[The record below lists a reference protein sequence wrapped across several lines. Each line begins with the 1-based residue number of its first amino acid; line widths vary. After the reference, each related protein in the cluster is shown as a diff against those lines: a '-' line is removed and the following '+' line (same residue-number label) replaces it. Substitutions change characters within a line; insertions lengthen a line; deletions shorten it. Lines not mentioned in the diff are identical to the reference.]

1 MFRLFLGG
9 PEVLPDLATL
19 ADGVRAG
26 NRRRLGQALTLVESK
41 LPAHRAQ
48 TSELL
53 SLLSPSP
60 AHRIGVTG
68 PPGAGKSCL
77 IEALGLNL
85 VEAGHRVGVLAVDPS
100 SERSGGSIL
109 GDKTRMEELSRHP
122 QAFVRPSPSGGS
134 LGGVARRT
142 REALWILEAAG
153 YDRILVE
160 TVGVGQSETAVAQL
174 VDTVLVVL
182 HPGAGDELQGIKRG
196 LMESADVLFVNKADL
211 PGAKEAAQQL
221 SAAVRLLSGSEGW
234 TPPVHSGSALERV
247 GIEEL
252 REALESHR
260 TFMEGARLQRR
271 RGRQGLYW
279 LSRLVEEE
287 LTRRFYASPEV
298 AGRLPELRQA
308 VEEGTLSP
316 DAAAARLLG

>member
-1 MFRLFLGG
+1 MQ
-9 PEVLPDLATL
+9 PDI
-19 ADGVRAG
+19 DGLSAG
-26 NRRRLGQALTLVESK
+26 IQAGDRRRLGQALTLVESK

-48 TSELL
+48 ATQLL
-53 SLLSPSP
+53 ARLPAGA
-60 AHRIGVTG
+60 AHRIGITG

-77 IEALGLNL
+77 IEAVGLAL
-85 VEAGHRVGVLAVDPS
+85 VTAGHRVGVLAIDPS

-153 YDRILVE
+153 YDRVLVE

-174 VDTVLVVL
+174 VDTVLLVM

-196 LMESADVLFVNKADL
+196 LMESADVIFVNKADL
-211 PGAKEAAQQL
+211 PGARETAQQL
-221 SAAVRLLSGSEGW
+221 SAAVRLLGEVEGW
-234 TPPVHSGSALERV
+234 TPPVLSGSAVQRQ

-252 REALESHR
+252 RAGLESHHA
-260 TFMEGARLQRR
+260 FMAGDRLQRR
-271 RGRQGLYW
+271 RGRQGRYW
-279 LSRLVEEE
+279 LTRLVEDE
-287 LTRRFYASPEV
+287 LTRRFYASPAV
-298 AGRLPELRQA
+298 AALLPELRRE
-308 VEEGTLSP
+308 VEEGRLSP
-316 DAAAARLLG
+316 DAAAARLLGEG

>member
-1 MFRLFLGG
+1 MT
-9 PEVLPDLATL
+9 PDVDALAQ
-19 ADGVRAG
+19 GVQAG
-26 NRRRLGQALTLVESK
+26 DRRRLGQALTLVESK

-48 TSELL
+48 ATQLL
-53 SLLSPSP
+53 ERLRGGTT
-60 AHRIGVTG
+60 HRIGITG
-68 PPGAGKSCL
+68 PPGSGKSCL
-77 IEALGLNL
+77 IEALGLAF
-85 VEAGHRVGVLAVDPS
+85 VAAGHRVGVLAVDPS

-109 GDKTRMEELSRHP
+109 GDKTRMEELSRNS

-153 YDRILVE
+153 YDRVIVE

-211 PGAKEAAQQL
+211 PGARETAQQL
-221 SAAVRLLSGSEGW
+221 SAAVRLLGEVEGW
-234 TPPVHSGSALERV
+234 TPPVLSGSALERRGV
-247 GIEEL
+247 EEL
-252 REALESHR
+252 RAGLESHHA
-260 TFMEGARLQRR
+260 FMVGDRLRRR

-287 LTRRFYASPEV
+287 LTRRFYASPQV
-298 AGRLPELRQA
+298 AALLPGLRRD
-308 VEEGTLSP
+308 VEEGRLNP
-316 DAAAARLLG
+316 DAAAARLLAP

>member
-1 MFRLFLGG
+1 MPPDVETLVRG
-9 PEVLPDLATL
+9 VLEGD
-19 ADGVRAG
+19 
-26 NRRRLGQALTLVESK
+26 RRRLGQALTLVESK
-41 LPAHRAQ
+41 LPTHRAQ
-48 TSELL
+48 ATQLL
-53 SLLSPSP
+53 ERLPARG

-77 IEALGLNL
+77 IEALGLAL
-85 VEAGHRVGVLAVDPS
+85 VTAGHRVGVLAVDPS

-122 QAFVRPSPSGGS
+122 AAFVRPTPSGGS

-142 REALWILEAAG
+142 REALWIVEAAG

-196 LMESADVLFVNKADL
+196 LMESADVLFVNKDDL
-211 PGAKEAAQQL
+211 PGAREAAQQL
-221 SAAVRLLSGSEGW
+221 SAAVRLLGGHEGW
-234 TPPVHSGSALERV
+234 TPPVHSGSALEGK

-252 REALESHR
+252 RAALGEHHG
-260 TFMEGARLQRR
+260 FMAGERLRRR

-279 LSRLVEEE
+279 LSRLVEDE
-287 LTRRFYASPEV
+287 LTRRFYAAPEV
-298 AGRLPELRQA
+298 AALLPELRRA
-308 VEEGTLSP
+308 VEEGSLSP
-316 DAAAARLLG
+316 DAAAARLIGVADAR